1 MQEMKHCVFLATDVA
16 ARGVTLPNT
25 HIVIDTNLERTIE
38 GTVPVVK
45 DALATLDM
53 RLHKSVRAGKCAPG
67 LAILL
72 NLPAML
78 RTLGSQMRHSW
89 KLCVVTNATTS
100 AHFRCQ

>member
-25 HIVIDTNLERTIE
+25 HIVNDTNLERTIE

-53 RLHKSVRAGKCAPG
+53 RLHKSVQRGNAR
-67 LAILL
+67 
-72 NLPAML
+72 PAL
-78 RTLGSQMRHSW
+78 QFSSTFQ
-89 KLCVVTNATTS
+89 LCFGHWDLS
-100 AHFRCQ
+100 LIHI